1 MKAEICKL
9 SESKEDYL
17 EAVFVLSEKT
27 GNAGISDIAKKLNIS
42 KASVSQSMRILRSEG
57 YVRFEDY
64 APVTLTPK
72 GKKIASS
79 ILEAHRA
86 ISKFLS
92 LHLGVE
98 KKAAELTAC
107 KMEHAFTPDL
117 KRRFVAYINSLP
129 SPDLENS

>member
-1 MKAEICKL
+1 MKVETCKL

-27 GNAGISDIAKKLNIS
+27 GNARISDIAKKLNIH
-42 KASVSQSMRILRSEG
+42 KASVAQSMRVLRSEG
-57 YVRFEDY
+57 YVCFEDY
-64 APVTLTPK
+64 APIALTPK
-72 GKKIASS
+72 GRKIAASVF
-79 ILEAHRA
+79 EAHSA

-92 LHLGVE
+92 LHLGVARE
-98 KKAAELTAC
+98 AAELTAC

-129 SPDLENS
+129 LPNLEIS